1 MTMQLLFRPATAAE
15 RSSVERIIERA
26 EAPEARQMGLKIT
39 STDANW
45 LDQAI
50 ASGRVYIGLVDNEP
64 VGIAV
69 TRLKDESVLHID
81 HVAVLPQLQGL
92 GIGGWMLSGIEAVA
106 RAEKCTKLTFMTA
119 AMMSE
124 LLHLGS
130 RFGFHETHRML
141 MAEGGSP
148 HVQVYMEKII

>member
-1 MTMQLLFRPATAAE
+1 
-15 RSSVERIIERA
+15 
-26 EAPEARQMGLKIT
+26 MGLRIK
-39 STDANW
+39 STEENW
-45 LDQAI
+45 LDRAI
-50 ASGRVYIGLVDNEP
+50 ASERVYIALVDEQP
-64 VGIAV
+64 VGIAA

-81 HVAVLPQLQGL
+81 HVAVLPQLQGQ
-92 GIGGWMLSGIEAVA
+92 GIGGWMLSGIEAIA
-106 RAEKCTKLTFMTA
+106 RAEKRSKLTFMTA

-141 MAEGGSP
+141 MAEGGNP

>member
-1 MTMQLLFRPATAAE
+1 
-15 RSSVERIIERA
+15 
-26 EAPEARQMGLKIT
+26 MGLRIK
-39 STDANW
+39 STEENW
-45 LDQAI
+45 LDRAI
-50 ASGRVYIGLVDNEP
+50 ASERVYVALVDEQP
-64 VGIAV
+64 VGIAA

-81 HVAVLPQLQGL
+81 HVAVLPQLQGQ
-92 GIGGWMLSGIEAVA
+92 GIGGWMLSGIEAIA
-106 RAEKCTKLTFMTA
+106 RAEKRSKLTFMTA

-141 MAEGGSP
+141 MAEGGNP

>member
-1 MTMQLLFRPATAAE
+1 MQLLFRPATAAD
-15 RSSVERIIERA
+15 RSSVERIIEIA
-26 EAPEARQMGLKIT
+26 EAPEARRMGLRIK
-39 STDANW
+39 STEENW
-45 LDQAI
+45 LDNAI
-50 ASGRVYIGLVDNEP
+50 ESGRVYIALVDEQP
-64 VGIAV
+64 VGIAA

-81 HVAVLPQLQGL
+81 HVAVLPHLQGR
-92 GIGGWMLSGIEAVA
+92 GIGGWILSGVEAVA
-106 RAEKCTKLTFMTA
+106 RAEKRSRLTFMTA

>member
-1 MTMQLLFRPATAAE
+1 MLFRPATAAD
-15 RSSVERIIERA
+15 RSSVERIIESA
-26 EAPEARQMGLKIT
+26 EAPEARRMGLRIK
-39 STDANW
+39 STEENW
-45 LDQAI
+45 LDNAI
-50 ASGRVYIGLVDNEP
+50 ASGRIYIALVDEQP
-64 VGIAV
+64 VGIAA
-69 TRLKDESVLHID
+69 TRLKDETVLHID
-81 HVAVLPQLQGL
+81 HVAVLPHLQGQ
-92 GIGGWMLSGIEAVA
+92 GIGGWMLSGVEAIA
-106 RAEKCTKLTFMTA
+106 RAEKRSRLTFMTA

>member
-1 MTMQLLFRPATAAE
+1 MQLLFRPATAAD
-15 RSSVERIIERA
+15 RSSVERIIQSA
-26 EAPEARQMGLKIT
+26 EAPEARRMGLRIK
-39 STDANW
+39 STEENW
-45 LDQAI
+45 LDRAI
-50 ASGRVYIGLVDNEP
+50 ASERVYIALVDEQP
-64 VGIAV
+64 VGIAA

-81 HVAVLPQLQGL
+81 HVAVLPQLQGQ
-92 GIGGWMLSGIEAVA
+92 GIGGWMLSGIEAIA
-106 RAEKCTKLTFMTA
+106 RAEKRSKLTFMTA

-141 MAEGGSP
+141 MAEGGNP

>member
-1 MTMQLLFRPATAAE
+1 
-15 RSSVERIIERA
+15 
-26 EAPEARQMGLKIT
+26 MGLRIK
-39 STDANW
+39 STEENW
-45 LDQAI
+45 LDNAI
-50 ASGRVYIGLVDNEP
+50 ESGRVYIALVDEQP
-64 VGIAV
+64 VGIAA

-81 HVAVLPQLQGL
+81 HVAVLPHLQGR
-92 GIGGWMLSGIEAVA
+92 GIGGWILSGVEAVA
-106 RAEKCTKLTFMTA
+106 RAEKRSRLTFMTA
-119 AMMSE
+119 AMMSV

>member
-1 MTMQLLFRPATAAE
+1 MQLLLRPATAAE

-26 EAPEARQMGLKIT
+26 EAPEARRMGLKIK
-39 STDANW
+39 STEANW

-50 ASGRVYIGLVDNEP
+50 ASGRVYIALVDDEP
-64 VGIAV
+64 VGIAA
-69 TRLKDESVLHID
+69 TRLKDDSVLHID
-81 HVAVLPQLQGL
+81 HVAVLPQQQGR
-92 GIGGWMLSGIEAVA
+92 GIGGWMLSGIEAIA
-106 RAEKCTKLTFMTA
+106 RAEKRTKLTFMTA

-130 RFGFHETHRML
+130 RFGFQETHRML